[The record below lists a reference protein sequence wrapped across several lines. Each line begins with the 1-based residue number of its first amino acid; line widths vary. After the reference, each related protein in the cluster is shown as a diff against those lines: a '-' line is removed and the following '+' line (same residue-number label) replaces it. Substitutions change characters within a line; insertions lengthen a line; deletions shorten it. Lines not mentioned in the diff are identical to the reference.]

1 MGTTCSTHWENKK
14 YINSSGQ
21 KTITGREISKVYEV
35 DRRIIL
41 EWVLRDVGWKGVDW
55 MHLLQVRD

>member
-21 KTITGREISKVYEV
+21 KTITGREISEV
-35 DRRIIL
+35 FLASTVSISVAAD
-41 EWVLRDVGWKGVDW
+41 
-55 MHLLQVRD
+55 